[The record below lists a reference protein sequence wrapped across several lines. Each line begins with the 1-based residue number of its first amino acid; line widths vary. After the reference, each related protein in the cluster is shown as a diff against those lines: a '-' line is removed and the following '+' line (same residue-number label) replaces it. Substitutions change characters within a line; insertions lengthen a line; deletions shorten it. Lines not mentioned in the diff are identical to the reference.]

1 MRLEFNKGLVKTLVE
16 RNTRSAFIEI
26 GEKMVS
32 NIRNSMQPGTGR
44 KYKRPGG
51 RIHIA
56 SVAGQ
61 PPAKDYKKLAESISY
76 ATSFGDKGGGSSDSG
91 VDGIN
96 PPKAG
101 GRHYRYYTLSVG
113 SNSPYALFLELGLGS
128 VKDKPR
134 PYLARSLTDSK
145 KDIEKAFTVD
155 H

>member
-16 RNTRSAFIEI
+16 QNTKAAFIEI
-26 GEKMVS
+26 GEKMVN
-32 NIRNSMQPGTGR
+32 NIRNSMQPGSGR

-56 SVAGQ
+56 SVAGK
-61 PPAKDYKKLAESISY
+61 PPAKDYGKLAESISY
-76 ATSFGDKGGGSSDSG
+76 ATSFGDKGGGSNDSG

-96 PPKAG
+96 TPKVGAK
-101 GRHYRYYTLSVG
+101 YYTLSVG